1 MADSLLLHPLV
12 SLQDGEVQVADQRF
26 EMRMSKPLMQ
36 GLGIMADKEG
46 LTRADVVR
54 RALGLYALA
63 LQAEDKGQLIGFARV
78 LAGSGPEVVE
88 LIKLRST
95 ADASDPADPG
105 TVGEGSSPVGSPQQ
119 SQPGYQRFEMRMSQ
133 QLLHGLDTMAEKEGI
148 HRADVVRRAL
158 GLYALALRADAKG
171 QCIAF
176 AKLNKGNTVAVD
188 HLIRLRP

>member
-1 MADSLLLHPLV
+1 MADPILLRPPLGQPV
-12 SLQDGEVQVADQRF
+12 SLQDSESQVADQRF

-78 LAGSGPEVVE
+78 QAEANPEVVE

-95 ADASDPADPG
+95 TD
-105 TVGEGSSPVGSPQQ
+105 SPEHLDSLGNKESGLQQ
-119 SQPGYQRFEMRMSQ
+119 GQPSYQRFEMRMSK
-133 QLLHGLDTMAEKEGI
+133 QLMQGLDLMAEKEGI

-158 GLYALALRADAKG
+158 GLYALALRAEAKG
-171 QCIAF
+171 QWIAF
-176 AKLNKGNTVAVD
+176 AKLNKGNTVVVD
-188 HLIRLRP
+188 HLIRLGS